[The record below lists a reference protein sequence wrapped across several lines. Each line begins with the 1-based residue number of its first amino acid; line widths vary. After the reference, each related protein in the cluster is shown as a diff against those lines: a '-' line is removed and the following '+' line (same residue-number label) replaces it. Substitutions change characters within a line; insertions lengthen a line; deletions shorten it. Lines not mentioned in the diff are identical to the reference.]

1 VINLSGKTLRNGIK
15 NKRTVLKYRIA
26 LFPGIL
32 LRGRVYKVEGFTVN
46 LFINKEFTG
55 LTLSFYRGNSLGHYA
70 VSIVGG

>member
-46 LFINKEFTG
+46 LFINKEFAR
-55 LTLSFYRGNSLGHYA
+55 LTPSF
-70 VSIVGG
+70 